1 MRRLTPIGVVR
12 SERPMSRFALV
23 VLLLAAAACKR
34 PAKVAPPADAPP
46 GRVSPTDIEVVKPI
60 GSANPETVSPTVV
73 RDDMALPPP
82 SEALGAPPA
91 DVAGVQLVRVAT
103 DLERPVALV
112 APPDDPRRR
121 LFVVE
126 QVGQIRILE
135 NGNLKDGRFL
145 DIRKF
150 VSRDNEQGLLGL
162 AFHPRF
168 AENRKLYINYTDRG
182 GDTHVVE
189 YQVSATDPDRVD
201 LASERPVLRVEQPY
215 SNHNGGHVLFGP
227 DGKLW
232 VGLGDGGAAGDPLK
246 AGQDDKQLLS
256 KMLRIDVDA
265 ASPKV
270 EIVAKGL
277 RNPWR
282 YAFDPATGDLYI
294 GDVGQ
299 NKWESIFVVPGDKLT
314 GHNFGWSVAEG
325 RHCFERSRCDMASF
339 TPPVAD
345 YDHRVGCSVTGG
357 VVYRGK
363 ALPGLDGV
371 YFYADYCTAV
381 IRSFRWRPDGIRQH
395 WEWKPILDPQSRLG
409 QISSFG
415 VDHDGE
421 IYLLLLGGD
430 ILRLSSR

>member
-1 MRRLTPIGVVR
+1 MIRLTLAVL
-12 SERPMSRFALV
+12 ALT
-23 VLLLAAAACKR
+23 LAGCKR
-34 PAKVAPPADAPP
+34 PTKVSPADAKLDKPP
-46 GRVSPTDIEVVKPI
+46 SDRMTPGGLANPVSPTTDADVGK
-60 GSANPETVSPTVV
+60 
-73 RDDMALPPP
+73 ALPAP
-82 SEALGAPPA
+82 SEELSAPPA
-91 DVAGVQLVRVAT
+91 DVASVTLVPVAT
-103 DLERPVALV
+103 GLERPVALV
-112 APPDDPRRR
+112 AAPGDARRR
-121 LFVVE
+121 LFIVE
-126 QVGQIRILE
+126 QVGAIRVLE
-135 NGNLKDGRFL
+135 NGAILEGRFL
-145 DIRKF
+145 DLRRD
-150 VSRDNEQGLLGL
+150 VSRENEQGLLGL

-168 AENRKLYINYTDRG
+168 AENRKLYVNYTDRG

-189 YQVSATDPDRVD
+189 YQVSATDADKVD
-201 LASERPVLRVEQPY
+201 LRTRREVLRVEQPY

-246 AGQDDKQLLS
+246 AGQDDKQRLA

-265 ASPKV
+265 PTPTVDIA
-270 EIVAKGL
+270 AKGL

-282 YAFDPATGDLYI
+282 YAFDAATGDLYI

-299 NKWESIFVVPGDKLT
+299 NAWESIFVVPAAKLT

-325 RHCFERSRCDMASF
+325 RHCYDRSRCDMSAF

-345 YDHRVGCSVTGG
+345 YPHTVGCSVTGG

-371 YFYADYCTAV
+371 YFYADYCTAI

-395 WEWKPILDPQSRLG
+395 WEWKPILDPDSRLG
-409 QISSFG
+409 QVASFG

-421 IYLLLLGGD
+421 IYMVVLGGD
-430 ILRLSSR
+430 VLRLSPR

>member
-1 MRRLTPIGVVR
+1 
-12 SERPMSRFALV
+12 MSRLA
-23 VLLLAAAACKR
+23 LLLLVLGLLGCKR
-34 PAKVAPPADAPP
+34 PAKVSPPADAVAVP
-46 GRVSPTDIEVVKPI
+46 PTDAELAEPI
-60 GSANPETVSPTVV
+60 GSANPEVPGTVQ
-73 RDDMALPPP
+73 RDDMPLPP

-91 DVAGVQLVRVAT
+91 DVANLQLVRVAG
-103 DLERPVALV
+103 DFERPVALV
-112 APPDDPRRR
+112 AAPGDPRKR

-135 NGNLKDGRFL
+135 NGAVKDGRVL
-145 DIRKF
+145 DIRKL

-168 AENRKLYINYTDRG
+168 AENKKLYIHYTDRG
-182 GDTHVVE
+182 GDTNVVE
-189 YQVSATDPDRVD
+189 YQVSATDPDRID
-201 LASERPVLRVEQPY
+201 LASERQILRVEQPY

-227 DGKLW
+227 DDKLW

-265 ASPKV
+265 PRPKV

-325 RHCFERSRCDMASF
+325 RHCYERGRCDMSKF

-345 YDHRVGCSVTGG
+345 YDHTVGCSVTGG

-363 ALPGLDGV
+363 ALPALDGV
-371 YFYADYCTAV
+371 YFYADYCTAI

-409 QISSFG
+409 QVSSFG

>member
-1 MRRLTPIGVVR
+1 
-12 SERPMSRFALV
+12 MSRLA
-23 VLLLAAAACKR
+23 LLLLVLGLLGCKR
-34 PAKVAPPADAPP
+34 PAKVSPPADAVAVP
-46 GRVSPTDIEVVKPI
+46 PTDAELAEPI
-60 GSANPETVSPTVV
+60 GSANPEVPGTVQ
-73 RDDMALPPP
+73 RDDMPLPPP

-91 DVAGVQLVRVAT
+91 DVANLQLVRVAG
-103 DLERPVALV
+103 DFERPVALV
-112 APPDDPRRR
+112 AAPGDPRKR

-135 NGNLKDGRFL
+135 NGAVKDGRVL
-145 DIRKF
+145 DIRKL

-168 AENRKLYINYTDRG
+168 AENKKLYIHYTDRG
-182 GDTHVVE
+182 GDTNVVE
-189 YQVSATDPDRVD
+189 YQVSATDPDRID
-201 LASERPVLRVEQPY
+201 LASERQILRVEQPY

-227 DGKLW
+227 DDKLW

-265 ASPKV
+265 PRPKV

-325 RHCFERSRCDMASF
+325 RHCYERGRCDMSKF

-345 YDHRVGCSVTGG
+345 YDHTVGCSVTGG

-363 ALPGLDGV
+363 ALPALDGV
-371 YFYADYCTAV
+371 YFYADYCTAI

-409 QISSFG
+409 QVSSFG

>member
-1 MRRLTPIGVVR
+1 MRRMTRLSVL
-12 SERPMSRFALV
+12 ALV
-23 VLLLAAAACKR
+23 LLGCNR
-34 PAKVAPPADAPP
+34 PAKVAPPADAVPVAAVP
-46 GRVSPTDIEVVKPI
+46 VADTALAKPI
-60 GSANPETVSPTVV
+60 DSTNTVSPTVT
-73 RDDMALPPP
+73 RDDTPLPPP
-82 SEALGAPPA
+82 SETLGPPPDA
-91 DVAGVQLVRVAT
+91 AAGVKLVKVAT
-103 DLERPVALV
+103 GLDRPVALV
-112 APPDDPRRR
+112 AAPGDTRKR
-121 LFVVE
+121 LFIVE
-126 QVGQIRILE
+126 QVGAIRILE
-135 NGNLKDGRFL
+135 NGAIGEGRFL
-145 DIRKF
+145 DIRRD

-168 AENRKLYINYTDRG
+168 QENRKIYVNYTDRG
-182 GDTHVVE
+182 GDTHVDE
-189 YQVSATDPDRVD
+189 YTVSATDMDKVD
-201 LASERPVLRVEQPY
+201 LASHREVLRVEQPY

-232 VGLGDGGAAGDPLK
+232 VGMGDGGAAGDPKK
-246 AGQDDKQLLS
+246 AGQDDKQRLA

-265 ASPKV
+265 AKPTV

-282 YAFDPATGDLYI
+282 YSFDPVTNDLYI

-299 NKWESIFVVPGDKLT
+299 NAWESIFVVAGDNLT

-325 RHCFERSRCDMASF
+325 RHCYESSRCDMSKF

-345 YDHRVGCSVTGG
+345 YSHSVGCSVTGG

-363 ALPGLDGV
+363 ALPALDGV

-395 WEWKPILDPQSRLG
+395 WEWKPILDPDSRLG

-421 IYLLLLGGD
+421 IYMLLLGGD
-430 ILRLSSR
+430 VFRLSSR